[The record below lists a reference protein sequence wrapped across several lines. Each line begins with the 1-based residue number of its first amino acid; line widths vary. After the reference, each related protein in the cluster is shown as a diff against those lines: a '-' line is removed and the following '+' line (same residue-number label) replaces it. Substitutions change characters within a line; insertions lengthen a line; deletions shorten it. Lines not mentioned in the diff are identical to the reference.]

1 MRARN
6 QPLNIIVIDEWLPYP
21 VNNGKKLRSFNLL
34 SPLAR
39 KHHITYIAPRSRD
52 GKQDATAKSAMQDAG
67 FNVVWVDRPVPL
79 NSGPL
84 FAARLAMNLASS
96 VPYSVQRHTSRRMR
110 DIISSIILR
119 EPIDLL
125 HVEWTPYVV
134 NLPVDVR
141 SPVVVNAHNIESLI
155 WQRYYEEERNTAKS
169 WYIQRQWTKFERFER
184 KAFLKA
190 NCVVTTT
197 EQDAHLAQAEFSARK
212 VEVVDNGVDISRFG
226 YVTEGRDP
234 HNLLFLGSL
243 DWRPNIDAV
252 RWLLSSIFA
261 SILKREPKA
270 QLTIVGLNPP
280 GWLIKDVAARPAVSL
295 YGNVPDV
302 RPYLEKCGTLLVPLR
317 VGGGS
322 RIKILEAMAS
332 GCPVVSTSIGA
343 EGLHFEHDQHY
354 LAADNEHDFANA
366 VVRAIREPDTMQSMS
381 AAARNAV
388 CERYSWDLL
397 ADRLHGVWTSQVA
410 TSELVTA

>member
-1 MRARN
+1 MCARS
-6 QPLNIIVIDEWLPYP
+6 QPLNVIVMDEWLPYP

-39 KHHITYIAPRSRD
+39 RHHITYVAPRSRD
-52 GKQDATAKSAMQDAG
+52 RKQDAEAKTAMQDAG

-84 FAARLAMNLASS
+84 FAPRLAMNLVSP
-96 VPYSVQRHTSRRMR
+96 VPYSVQRHTSRHMR
-110 DIISSIILR
+110 DVISSIILR
-119 EPIDLL
+119 KSVDLL
-125 HVEWTPYVV
+125 HVEWTPYVA
-134 NLPVDVR
+134 NLPADVC
-141 SPVVVNAHNIESLI
+141 SPIVVNAHNIESLI
-155 WQRYYEEERNTAKS
+155 WQRYFEEERNRAKS
-169 WYIQRQWTKFERFER
+169 WYIKKQWRKFERFER
-184 KAFLKA
+184 RAFLKA
-190 NCVVTTT
+190 DCIVTTT
-197 EQDAHLAQAEFSARK
+197 EQDAHLARSEFSARE
-212 VEVVDNGVDISRFG
+212 VRVVDNGVDISRFR

-234 HNLLFLGSL
+234 YNLLFLGSL

-252 RWLLSSIFA
+252 RWLLSSIFP

-280 GWLIKDVAARPAVSL
+280 EWLIKDVATNPAVSL
-295 YGNVPDV
+295 HGNVPDV
-302 RPYLEKCGTLLVPLR
+302 RPYLEKSGALLVPLR

-343 EGLHFEHDQHY
+343 EGLHVIHDQHY
-354 LAADNEHDFANA
+354 QAADNEHDFASA
-366 VVRAIREPDTMQSMS
+366 ALRTIREPDAVQFMAT
-381 AAARNAV
+381 AARDAV

-397 ADRLHGVWTSQVA
+397 ADRLHDVWASQV
-410 TSELVTA
+410 TTPELVNA